1 MAKYPTGQ
9 ASSLMMDEQ
18 AAPHTTTSIGKYRLL
33 AQIGRGGM
41 ADVFLAVARG
51 PNKFNKFLVVKKMKT
66 ALIGDNDFI
75 KMFNDEARLAARLNH
90 PNIVQTIEAEQS
102 GEDYFIVMEYLDGQP
117 YHRVVHRAAKRNKDL
132 PLALRLHVVCEVLA
146 GLHAAH
152 ELKDYDGSL
161 LNVVHRD
168 ATPHNVFV
176 TYQGEVKVV
185 DFGIAKAAG
194 RSVETRVG
202 VIKGKVHYMAPEQAL
217 GKAVDRRVD
226 VFAIGV
232 MLWESITGK
241 RLWGKATDLDVL
253 RKLVTAEF
261 PPMPGALAGLGFEVP
276 EELDEICAKALA
288 PRPADRY
295 ETALEF
301 REALEGYLAKGPKPS
316 KRELS
321 TIISDLFAEERS
333 TMKTV
338 IETKVNELE
347 HIQNLGLA
355 SGEFEIADFG
365 STGGPM
371 SLSNPSLAMSAPSF
385 TGSSAAGV
393 GRTSAPG
400 VTTTTA
406 SSSPSLRTV
415 PAMEAAS
422 QAPPPH
428 PSGGSSWRTALVA
441 GLLFCGG
448 GLFAVAAVRSEADTT
463 KTVQASESV
472 PSPASTEAEITLS
485 ATPENGARIWID
497 GQPVANPYKG
507 KYPRGKVEHVVRA
520 AAPGYRAQTL
530 SLKFDH
536 DISRAIRLEAD
547 QGSH

>member
-18 AAPHTTTSIGKYRLL
+18 ASPHSATSIGKYRLL

-117 YHRVVHRAAKRNKDL
+117 YHRVVHRAAKRSKEL
-132 PLALRLHVVCEVLA
+132 PLTLRLHVICEVLA

-161 LNVVHRD
+161 LGVVHRD

-261 PPMPGALAGLGFEVP
+261 PPMPGALAGIGFEVP
-276 EELDEICAKALA
+276 EELDEICGKALA

-295 ETALEF
+295 ETAMEF

-321 TIISDLFAEERS
+321 TIISELFAEERS

-338 IETKVNELE
+338 IETKVHELE
-347 HIQNLGLA
+347 HLQSQGLA

-385 TGSSAAGV
+385 TGVGGV
-393 GRTSAPG
+393 GRTTAPG
-400 VTTTTA
+400 VTSTMVA
-406 SSSPSLRTV
+406 NSPSLRTV
-415 PAMEAAS
+415 PAMPAAS

-428 PSGGSSWRTALVA
+428 PQGGSANWRTAIVA

-448 GLFAVAAVRSEADTT
+448 GLFAVAAVRSEGDTT
-463 KTVQASESV
+463 KKVQASEAIAPPV
-472 PSPASTEAEITLS
+472 PTESEVSLS
-485 ATPENGARIWID
+485 ATPESAARIWID
-497 GQPVANPYKG
+497 GTPVANPFHG

-520 AAPGYRAQTL
+520 AAPGYRAQTI
-530 SLKFDH
+530 SIKFDR
-536 DISRAIRLEAD
+536 DISRAIRLEAEP
-547 QGSH
+547 QIH

>member
-1 MAKYPTGQ
+1 MAEYPTVQ
-9 ASSLMMDEQ
+9 ASSTTMTGEQ
-18 AAPHTTTSIGKYRLL
+18 QAPSAQSSTSLGKYRLL

-117 YHRVVHRAAKRNKDL
+117 YHRVIHRAAKRGKEL
-132 PLALRLHVVCEVLA
+132 PLPLRLHILCEVLA

-217 GKAVDRRVD
+217 GKPVDRRVD
-226 VFAIGV
+226 VFAAGV

-261 PPMPGALAGLGFEVP
+261 PPMPGALAGIGFEVP

-295 ETALEF
+295 DTAMDLREDLE
-301 REALEGYLAKGPKPS
+301 RYLQKGPKPS
-316 KRELS
+316 KRDLS
-321 TIISDLFAEERS
+321 RITSELFAEERR

-338 IETKVNELE
+338 IETKVHELE
-347 HIQNLGLA
+347 YMRTQGLA

-365 STGGPM
+365 ATGGPM
-371 SLSNPSLAMSAPSF
+371 SLSNPSLAMSAPSL
-385 TGSSAAGV
+385 TGV
-393 GRTSAPG
+393 GRGTAPG
-400 VTTTTA
+400 TVTST
-406 SSSPSLRTV
+406 SGSNPPSLRTV
-415 PAMEAAS
+415 PPMQSAS
-422 QAPPPH
+422 HAPPPRR
-428 PSGGSSWRTALVA
+428 GGSGWRTALVA
-441 GLLFCGG
+441 GLLFSGG
-448 GLFAVAAVRSEADTT
+448 ALFAVAAVRSE
-463 KTVQASESV
+463 TVEGGRKVPASEALAAPPV
-472 PSPASTEAEITLS
+472 PTDTEVTLS
-485 ATPENGARIWID
+485 ATPDTAARIWID
-497 GQPVANPYKG
+497 GTPVANPFKG
-507 KYPRGKVEHVVRA
+507 KYPRSNVEHVVRA
-520 AAPGYRAQTL
+520 AAPGYRAQTI
-530 SLKFDH
+530 SLKFDR
-536 DISRAIRLEAD
+536 DVSRALRLEAE
-547 QGSH
+547 QGGH